1 MQLKSYFYD
10 WLGYNQII
18 FNKISICFNN
28 DLSFKIS
35 GLLSYYVGN
44 DHKLYFHIIIIYF
57 SLFIYNLYQYGKNNK
72 NLRIKLS
79 QIVFVMV
86 FSYIISN
93 FVINSLKDYFSYL
106 RPYCNEQIKI
116 SDIIKSI
123 YSLSLKECNKS
134 FPSGHTNYITVMIL
148 SLWPIMN
155 YQFKSLG
162 LILILAVGASRI
174 ILARH
179 YPADVLAGYLIG
191 ISTVRLVSIVFNKIQ
206 QRFLR
211 YKI

>member
-18 FNKISICFNN
+18 FNKISMSFND

-44 DHKLYFHIIIIYF
+44 DHKLYYHIIIIYV
-57 SLFIYNLYQYGKNNK
+57 SLFIYTLYQYDKNNK
-72 NLRIKLS
+72 NLRIQLF

-116 SDIIKSI
+116 PNIIKSI

-134 FPSGHTNYITVMIL
+134 FPSGHTNYTTVMIL

-162 LILILAVGASRI
+162 LILILAVGTSRI

-191 ISTVRLVSIVFNKIQ
+191 NSTVFLISFIFIKIQ
-206 QRFLR
+206 RRFF
-211 YKI
+211 KT